1 MEKLKKLFETEEGCD
16 LIEFKQIGLFMPLS
30 AVLVICYVGSAIAMY
45 TLGKYAIVWQDIVSI
60 CILVL
65 TMICVLAMIYL
76 LYRRMKYNQTFTRK
90 SIGLIRKIG
99 RCLGLCTMIVFL
111 LSMSSIFQNPLLYGM
126 FVLVLILEQLIDAMA
141 SILVRGEKIQE
152 EQDLTI

>member
-1 MEKLKKLFETEEGCD
+1 MEKLKKRFETEEGCD
-16 LIEFKQIGLFMPLS
+16 LIEFKHIGLFMPLS

-45 TLGKYAIVWQDIVSI
+45 TLGKYAIVWQDIVSV
-60 CILVL
+60 CILIL

-99 RCLGLCTMIVFL
+99 HCLGLCTMIVFL

-141 SILVRGEKIQE
+141 SILVKGEKIKE